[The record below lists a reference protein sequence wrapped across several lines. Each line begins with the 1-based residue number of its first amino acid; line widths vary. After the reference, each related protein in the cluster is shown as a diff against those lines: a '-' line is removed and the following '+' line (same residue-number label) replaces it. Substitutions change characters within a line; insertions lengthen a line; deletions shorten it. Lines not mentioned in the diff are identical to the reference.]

1 MLQARSVLPSFG
13 FAQVPISG
21 ESAHFPISGEIFFEK
36 RKIVNI
42 APMWEEGG
50 KGVVVDDCGGR
61 YVQEKGGDGWLK
73 SAHFR

>member
-1 MLQARSVLPSFG
+1 MGPTR
-13 FAQVPISG
+13 
-21 ESAHFPISGEIFFEK
+21 GEISHEMGN
-36 RKIVNI
+36 IGNI

-61 YVQEKGGDGWLK
+61 YVQAKRGVMGGE

>member
-1 MLQARSVLPSFG
+1 ML
-13 FAQVPISG
+13 
-21 ESAHFPISGEIFFEK
+21 ISGEISFEK
-36 RKIVNI
+36 ERKIVNI

-61 YVQEKGGDGWLK
+61 YVQAKRGVMGGE